1 MLRAGVVV
9 VTLVGWFSISN
20 HCTLAAFEGRQ
31 SGAAPASCHAN
42 TPMPSKLPTKGEQMP
57 CCKLLSAT
65 VVKDSA
71 SVVQNGLTFS
81 LQPYFVGFIVFPEQ
95 LHWSQSF
102 ELDTGPP
109 FSESFAESVLQR
121 SILAHA
127 PPFVLS

>member
-1 MLRAGVVV
+1 MFRVSVVV

-20 HCTLAAFEGRQ
+20 HCALAAFEGRQ
-31 SGAAPASCHAN
+31 SGVPHPSCHAN
-42 TPMPSKLPTKGEQMP
+42 TPAPSKLPAKGEQMP
-57 CCKLLSAT
+57 CCKLLRAT

-71 SVVQNGLTFS
+71 SLVQNGLAFS
-81 LQPYFVGFIVFPEQ
+81 LQPYFVRFIVFPEQ

-109 FSESFAESVLQR
+109 ISASFAESVLQR

-127 PPFVLS
+127 PPLALS

>member
-1 MLRAGVVV
+1 MFRASVVV
-9 VTLVGWFSISN
+9 VTLVGWFLISN
-20 HCTLAAFEGRQ
+20 HCALTGLESWQ
-31 SGAAPASCHAN
+31 SGAAHASCHAN
-42 TPMPSKLPTKGEQMP
+42 TPAPSKLPAKGDQMP
-57 CCKLLSAT
+57 CCKLLPAT
-65 VVKDSA
+65 VVKDGA

-81 LQPYFVGFIVFPEQ
+81 LQPYFVGFIAFPEQ

-121 SILAHA
+121 SVLAHA